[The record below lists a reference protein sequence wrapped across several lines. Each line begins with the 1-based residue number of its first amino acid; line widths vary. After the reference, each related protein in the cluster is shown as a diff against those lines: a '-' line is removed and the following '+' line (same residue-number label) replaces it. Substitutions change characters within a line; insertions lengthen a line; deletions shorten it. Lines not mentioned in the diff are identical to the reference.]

1 MKHLPSVSIIT
12 VCYNAASTIRD
23 TLRSAREQTYTDI
36 EHIVVDGGSRDNTLE
51 VISAEGMRG
60 LRVYSEKDQGI
71 YDAMNKGIAL
81 ATGDIIGFINAD
93 DFYPSTDVLA
103 VVASAFQS
111 SGADCCY
118 GDLCYVQQNNAS
130 KTVRYWRS
138 APFTSGMFGRG
149 WCPPHPT
156 FFVRR
161 EVYSRLGGFDL
172 GFKIGADVEL
182 MARFLE
188 VGKISSHYIPKVLV
202 HMRMG
207 GTTNRS
213 ISNIVKQNL
222 EIRRGFLALGL
233 GFSWWRFMGSKVV
246 SRALQFVQRPAP

>member
-1 MKHLPSVSIIT
+1 MKISIIT
-12 VCYNAASTIRD
+12 VCYNSEKTIGD
-23 TLRSAREQTYTDI
+23 TLVSVREQDYGNI
-36 EHIVVDGGSRDNTLE
+36 EHIIIDGLSTDRTLAVVSNTGSHVNRVVSERD
-51 VISAEGMRG
+51 R
-60 LRVYSEKDQGI
+60 GI

-81 ATGDIIGFINAD
+81 ATGDVIGFINAD
-93 DFYPSTDVLA
+93 DFYKSRDVLA
-103 VVASAFQS
+103 VVASAFES

-118 GDLCYVQQNNAS
+118 GDLCYVKQDDVS

-138 APFTSGMFGRG
+138 ALFAPGMFGRG

-161 EVYSRLGGFDL
+161 EVYARLGQFDL
-172 GFKIGADVEL
+172 SFKIGADIEL

-188 VGKISSHYIPKVLV
+188 VGRISNHYIPKVLV

-213 ISNIVKQNL
+213 LLNIVKQNL

-233 GFSWWRFMGSKVV
+233 GFSWWRFMGNKVV
-246 SRALQFVQRPAP
+246 SRALQFVRRPAL